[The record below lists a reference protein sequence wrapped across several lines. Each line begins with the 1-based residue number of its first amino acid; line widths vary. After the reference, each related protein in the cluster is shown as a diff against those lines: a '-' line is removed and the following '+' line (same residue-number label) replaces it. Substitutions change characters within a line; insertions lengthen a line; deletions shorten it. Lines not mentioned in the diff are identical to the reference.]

1 MKAEIQI
8 AENQA
13 ELGSIKG
20 IKESGERKGT
30 LTFLSRNR
38 TCSGTMLRSNNKMK
52 TKDILGMTW
61 KLLQCFASVVT
72 KKKNRGITE
81 RKENNPITFYLT
93 KNLEEH

>member
-1 MKAEIQI
+1 MFSSVSKDEIHFKRATFVGMKAEIQI

-52 TKDILGMTW
+52 TKDILGMT
-61 KLLQCFASVVT
+61 SV
-72 KKKNRGITE
+72 
-81 RKENNPITFYLT
+81 LC
-93 KNLEEH
+93 LSCH